1 MLKLTFLGTGT
12 SQGVPIIGCPCKVCS
27 SGDPLDKRLRSSVL
41 IRNET
46 LTLVIDAGPD
56 FRHQMLREK
65 VSSLDAILL
74 THEHRDHI
82 AGLDDVRAFNYI
94 QKRAM
99 DIYAEERVQE
109 EIRKQFLYAFEHD
122 KYPGV
127 PNLNLHT
134 IGEKKFTIQGMS
146 IIPIRVMH
154 YKLPILGFRIGDLT
168 YITDASKIT
177 ADEKKK
183 FSDTK
188 ILIVNALRME
198 EHPTHFNLRRALE
211 LVEEISPEKAYITHI
226 SHQMG
231 LYSEVQKELPV
242 NVFLAYDGMSLDI
255 D

>member
-12 SQGVPIIGCPCKVCS
+12 SQGVPIIGCRCKVCS
-27 SGDPLDKRLRSSVL
+27 SADPLDKRLRSSVL

-65 VSSLDAILL
+65 VGSLDAILL

-109 EIRKQFLYAFEHD
+109 EIRKQFLYAFGHD

-146 IIPIRVMH
+146 IVPIRVMH

-168 YITDASKIT
+168 YITDASNIT
-177 ADEKKK
+177 VDEKRK

-188 ILIVNALRME
+188 VLVINALRME
-198 EHPTHFNLRRALE
+198 EHPTHFNLSKALE
-211 LVEEISPEKAYITHI
+211 LVKEISPEKAYLTHI

-231 LYSEVQKELPV
+231 LYTDVQKELPD
-242 NVFLAYDGMSLDI
+242 NVSLAYDGMSLDI

>member
-1 MLKLTFLGTGT
+1 MKLTFLGTGT
-12 SQGVPIIGCPCKVCS
+12 SQGVPIIGCPCRVCS
-27 SGDPLDKRLRSSVL
+27 STNPFDKRLRSSVL

-46 LTLVIDAGPD
+46 LTIAIDAGPD

-65 VSSLDAILL
+65 VGALDAILL

-146 IIPIRVMH
+146 IVPIRVMH

-168 YITDASKIT
+168 YITDASNIT
-177 ADEKKK
+177 VDEKKK

-188 ILIVNALRME
+188 ILIINALRME
-198 EHPTHFNLRRALE
+198 EHPTHFNLRRALQ
-211 LVEEISPEKAYITHI
+211 LIEEISPKKAYITHI

-231 LYSEVQKELPV
+231 LYYEVQKELPA
-242 NVFLAYDGMSLDI
+242 NVFLAHDGLSLDI

>member
-12 SQGVPIIGCPCKVCS
+12 SQGVPIIGCPCRVCS
-27 SGDPLDKRLRSSVL
+27 STNSYDKRLRSSVL

-46 LTLVIDAGPD
+46 LTIAIDAGPD

-65 VSSLDAILL
+65 VGALDAILL

-146 IIPIRVMH
+146 IVPIRVMH

-168 YITDASKIT
+168 YITDASNIT
-177 ADEKKK
+177 VDEKKK

-188 ILIVNALRME
+188 ILIINALRME
-198 EHPTHFNLRRALE
+198 EHPTHFNLSKALE
-211 LVEEISPEKAYITHI
+211 LVKEISPEKAYLTHI

-231 LYSEVQKELPV
+231 LYSEVQKELPA
-242 NVFLAYDGMSLDI
+242 NVFLAHDGLSLDI